1 MSSESQ
7 THKTSIAS
15 DEIDLGKLF
24 GVLLDA
30 KWLIV
35 GITAIFTVIGIA
47 YALLATPIYKA
58 DSLVQVEQ
66 KSSGISSILGGDM
79 GDVFSQESP
88 AATEIE
94 IINSRMVLGATVD
107 NLNLTIVATPYYFPI
122 IGKGLAR
129 MLDTQS
135 NIKVERFSVPQD
147 LDEPASTITL
157 TDNEEGLFTLTDA
170 DDNVVLQGKVGQLVE
185 KNGYR
190 ILISKLEGEPDAQF
204 SIQKITKLDAILNL
218 KKSLSVAESGK
229 SSGMIALSIE
239 GEDKAKIKRILND
252 IDNNYLMQNVQRSS
266 AEAQNSLKFIQKNMP
281 QIKAKLDKA
290 ETLLNNYRQKN
301 QSVNLDLETKSK
313 LDVMVSLE
321 SKLGELSFK
330 ESDISQKFTKDHPTY
345 RSLLEQRQQLLKEK
359 KDLEKQLENL
369 PSTQREILRLMRD
382 VKVNQ
387 AIYVQLLN
395 KSQELNIIKASAVGN
410 VRIIDGAVAHTKPVK
425 PKKALIMV
433 LATLLGG
440 MFSVAFVLIKM
451 AFHHGLENPD
461 EIEEIGLPVYATI
474 PKSEKEAAKTLR
486 HHQHKHTQRSK
497 TSSHHAF
504 LLAVDDPTDV
514 SIEALRGLR
523 TSLHFAMMEAKN
535 NVLMFTGP
543 SPCIGK
549 SFVANNFAA
558 VNAQLGQQV
567 LLIDADMRKGYL
579 GKTLGLKDS
588 NGLSDILSGKSEIVD
603 MIKKT
608 KIEGMDI
615 ISRGDIPPNPSELLM
630 HHNFKLLLNY
640 ASIHYDLVIVD
651 TPPILAVTDAAIVG
665 RLAGAVMMVGAFG
678 KTDLKEVEVAR
689 ARLEQSNIEVKGF
702 ILNMIEK
709 RASSGYGYGYGYYN
723 YEYKSK
729 DKA

>member
-1 MSSESQ
+1 MVDDGETGSYSLYDD
-7 THKTSIAS
+7 
-15 DEIDLGKLF
+15 DENKILSGVVGKLAEQNDYRLF
-24 GVLLDA
+24 VQQLDA
-30 KWLIV
+30 K
-35 GITAIFTVIGIA
+35 T
-47 YALLATPIYKA
+47 
-58 DSLVQVEQ
+58 
-66 KSSGISSILGGDM
+66 
-79 GDVFSQESP
+79 
-88 AATEIE
+88 
-94 IINSRMVLGATVD
+94 GATFSLGKRSQLNAMQWLQA
-107 NLNLTIVATPYYFPI
+107 NLEISER
-122 IGKGLAR
+122 GK
-129 MLDTQS
+129 
-135 NIKVERFSVPQD
+135 
-147 LDEPASTITL
+147 ST
-157 TDNEEGLFTLTDA
+157 G
-170 DDNVVLQGKVGQLVE
+170 
-185 KNGYR
+185 
-190 ILISKLEGEPDAQF
+190 IL
-204 SIQKITKLDAILNL
+204 
-218 KKSLSVAESGK
+218 SLSFS
-229 SSGMIALSIE
+229 
-239 GEDKAKIKRILND
+239 GEDKQLIGDILND
-252 IDNNYLMQNVQRSS
+252 ISQNYFLQNVQRSS

-301 QSVNLDLETKSK
+301 QSVNLNLETKSK
-313 LDVMVSLE
+313 LDMMVSLE

-425 PKKALIMV
+425 PKKALIVV

-474 PKSEKEAAKTLR
+474 PKSEKQAAETLR
-486 HHQHKHTQRSK
+486 HHQHKHTKRSK

-588 NGLSDILSGKSEIVD
+588 NGLSDILSGKSEIDD

-651 TPPILAVTDAAIVG
+651 TPPILAVTDAAVVG

-729 DKA
+729 S